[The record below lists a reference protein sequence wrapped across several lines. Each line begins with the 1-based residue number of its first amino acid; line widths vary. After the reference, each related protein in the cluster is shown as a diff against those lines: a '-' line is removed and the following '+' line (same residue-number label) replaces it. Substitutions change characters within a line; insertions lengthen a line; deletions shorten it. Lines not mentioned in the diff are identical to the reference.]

1 VTYDVDAVDMKY
13 LDFSDRALLAR
24 VYRPRGEGPFPL
36 MVEVHGGAWC
46 LDDRLH
52 NASANEALAAQGIVV
67 AAIDFRMPPVATYPG
82 SIADVNYAIRWFK
95 TRAAE
100 FGSRPEFVGVVG
112 SSSGGHQAM
121 LVAMRPRDPR
131 YSSHRLPAGSS
142 EVDATVLCVVMCW
155 PVIDPLGRYWYV
167 KSLVPGGNPEL
178 ESRRLVPNLPDAGG
192 ARPSLTFSQVIDCHE
207 RYWVTEESMAEGN
220 PTMALERGE
229 NATLPPALYIQGDMD
244 VAHPRPHLDRF
255 VTAYRAAG
263 GQVDLCIVEGES
275 GNFILK
281 DPSSAAS
288 QKAISAIGDFVQA
301 SAAHCG

>member
-1 VTYDVDAVDMKY
+1 MTYDVDAVDMKY
-13 LDFSDRALLAR
+13 LDCSDGVLLAR
-24 VYRPRGEGPFPL
+24 VYQPRGEGPFPL

-52 NASANEALAAQGIVV
+52 NAIFNEALAAHGIVV
-67 AAIDFRMPPVATYPG
+67 AAIDFRMPPVTTYPG

-95 TRAAE
+95 TRAVQ

-131 YSSHRLPAGSS
+131 YSSRRLPAGSS

-155 PVIDPLGRYWYV
+155 PVIDPLGRYRYV
-167 KSLVPGGNPEL
+167 KSLVPGGSPDL
-178 ESRRLVPNLPDAGG
+178 ERGQLAPNLPDASG
-192 ARPSLTFSQVIDCHE
+192 ARPPVTSSQLIDYHE

-229 NATLPPALYIQGDMD
+229 NVNLPPALYIQGDMD
-244 VAHPRPHLDRF
+244 MFHPRPHLDRF

-263 GQVDLCIVEGES
+263 GQVDLCLVGGES

-281 DPSSAAS
+281 DPSSAGS
-288 QKAISAIGDFVQA
+288 RKAISAIADFVQA
-301 SAAHCG
+301 SAARYR